1 MECPKSCDLLLY
13 ACPAEI
19 NDLDLAKLDKI
30 HDLIVD
36 ASVDYFEVLKKQFG
50 VHFFII
56 QKLLIIHNCL
66 FSHP

>member
-30 HDLIVD
+30 LDLIVD
-36 ASVDYFEVLKKQFG
+36 ASVDYFEVLKKTIGSTFYYYSKASHYSQL
-50 VHFFII
+50 FI
-56 QKLLIIHNCL
+56 
-66 FSHP
+66 